1 MAIITVS
8 RGSYSKGKEIAEK
21 VAQKLGY
28 ECISRDILLQASAHF
43 NVPEIKLI
51 RALHDAPSILG
62 RLTFGKEGYMAYI
75 EEALLEHVRK
85 DNVVYHG
92 LAGHFFL
99 QGVSHVLK
107 VRIIADLEDR
117 ARLES
122 EREQIPQDKALYL
135 LKKDDE
141 ERRKWSQ
148 ALYGVD
154 TFDPGLYDLVIH
166 IRHVTVETAVNII
179 CQMAQAPEFETTPL
193 SQELVDDLTL
203 AAHVKAHLV
212 REWPKVKVTANA
224 GQVVVETESTRA
236 KEPEVAAEISQ
247 AVQGVAGVK
256 ELKVTVRHITRF
268 S

>member
-21 VAQKLGY
+21 VAQELGY

-62 RLTFGKEGYMAYI
+62 RLSYGKEGYIAYI

-122 EREQIPQDKALYL
+122 EREQIPKDKALYL
-135 LKKDDE
+135 LEKDDE
-141 ERRKWSQ
+141 ERRRWSQ

-154 TFDPGLYDLVIH
+154 TFDPSLYDLVIH
-166 IRHVTVETAVNII
+166 ISHVTVETAVNII
-179 CQMAQAPEFETTPL
+179 CNAAQAPEFETTPQ
-193 SQELVDDLTL
+193 SQQLVDDLTL

-212 REWPKVKVTANA
+212 REWPKVRVTASA
-224 GQVVVETESTRA
+224 GQVLVETEAARA
-236 KEPEVAAEISQ
+236 KEAEVAAGINE
-247 AVQGVAGVK
+247 AVRGVDGVK
-256 ELKVTVRHITRF
+256 DLKVTVRPITRF
-268 S
+268 G